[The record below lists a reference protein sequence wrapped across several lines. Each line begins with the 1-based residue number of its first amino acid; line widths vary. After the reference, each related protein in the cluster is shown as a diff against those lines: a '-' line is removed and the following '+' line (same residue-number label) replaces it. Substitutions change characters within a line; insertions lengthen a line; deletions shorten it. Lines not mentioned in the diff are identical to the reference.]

1 MPRKK
6 WRPREGR
13 QRAAERD
20 PEPGLLEPKLAAEPR
35 VCSVTVTYHTPGTWG
50 GGLPPAEASLPS
62 AHFPMRKRR
71 LSKLRNRF
79 GDARSRTRTQSR
91 AVWL

>member
-50 GGLPPAEASLPS
+50 GGASTGRGLLAISP
-62 AHFPMRKRR
+62 
-71 LSKLRNRF
+71 LSHEKTEVEQAKESLR
-79 GDARSRTRTQSR
+79 
-91 AVWL
+91 